1 MQCVSAI
8 ICLSDSGEEI
18 GKIMKVY
25 MKFKR
30 TFLPL
35 WFLLVIG
42 LLAQTAL
49 SQQPSQQPKVKA
61 VDAISITVSDMDGAV
76 DFYSNVLSFKK
87 VSDIV
92 VEGQG
97 YEELLGVPDLRIRVV
112 RMQLGDEYINLI
124 QYIEPSDGKPI
135 PVDSRSNDLWFQ
147 HFAIVVSDMDK
158 AYEHLR
164 KHKVSHISINPQTLP
179 KSNKPAAGIRAF
191 KFKDPDGHP
200 LELLWFPPD
209 KGDAGWHRP
218 TDELFLGIDHTAIGV
233 GDTEA
238 SLRFYRDLLGMN
250 VLGGSLN
257 TGTEQEN
264 LDNVSGA
271 RVRIT
276 ALRPSS
282 NIPGIEFLEY
292 ESPENGRPIPSEIK
306 ANDIVHWQTILIVDD
321 IEVAQKWL
329 REHNVRFV
337 SDEVTTVQDN
347 KLGFKNGIKVFD
359 PDGHAMLIVQK

>member
-1 MQCVSAI
+1 MRI
-8 ICLSDSGEEI
+8 
-18 GKIMKVY
+18 
-25 MKFKR
+25 KR
-30 TFLPL
+30 TFPPL
-35 WFLLVIG
+35 WFLLVVG

-49 SQQPSQQPKVKA
+49 SQQLCQQPKVKA
-61 VDAISITVSDMDGAV
+61 VDAIGIAVSEMDRAV

-112 RMQLGDEYINLI
+112 RMQLGDEFISLI

-147 HFAIVVSDMDK
+147 HFAIVVS
-158 AYEHLR
+158 
-164 KHKVSHISINPQTLP
+164 
-179 KSNKPAAGIRAF
+179 
-191 KFKDPDGHP
+191 
-200 LELLWFPPD
+200 
-209 KGDAGWHRP
+209 
-218 TDELFLGIDHTAIGV
+218 
-233 GDTEA
+233 
-238 SLRFYRDLLGMN
+238 
-250 VLGGSLN
+250 
-257 TGTEQEN
+257 N

-292 ESPENGRPIPSEIK
+292 VSPENGRPIPSDIK

-321 IEVAQKWL
+321 VEVAEKWL

-337 SDEVTTVQDN
+337 SDEVSILTGG
-347 KLGFKNGIKVFD
+347 KLGFKNGIEVLD
-359 PDGHAMLIVQK
+359 PDGHAMLIVGK

>member
-1 MQCVSAI
+1 M
-8 ICLSDSGEEI
+8 SDSSEEI

-35 WFLLVIG
+35 WFLLVVG

-61 VDAISITVSDMDGAV
+61 VDAIGITISDMDRAV

-92 VEGQG
+92 VEGEG
-97 YEELLGVPDLRIRVV
+97 YEELLGVPDLRICVV
-112 RMQLGDEYINLI
+112 RMQLGDEFISLI

-147 HFAIVVSDMDK
+147 HFAIVVSDMNK
-158 AYEHLR
+158 AYERLR

-257 TGTEQEN
+257 IGTEQEN

-292 ESPENGRPIPSEIK
+292 VSPENGRPIPSDIK

-321 IEVAQKWL
+321 VEVAEKWL

-337 SDEVTTVQDN
+337 SDEVSILTGG
-347 KLGFKNGIKVFD
+347 KLGFKNGIEVLD
-359 PDGHAMLIVQK
+359 PDGHAMLIVGK